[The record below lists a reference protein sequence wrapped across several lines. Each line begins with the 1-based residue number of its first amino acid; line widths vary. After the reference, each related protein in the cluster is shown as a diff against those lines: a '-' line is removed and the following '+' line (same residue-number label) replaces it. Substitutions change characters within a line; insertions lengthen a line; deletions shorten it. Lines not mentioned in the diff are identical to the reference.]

1 MTDVSKIDM
10 ERING
15 LLDKLIQIFILKLL
29 IIKFVDI
36 Y

>member
-1 MTDVSKIDM
+1 MCNICICCHNK
-10 ERING
+10 
-15 LLDKLIQIFILKLL
+15 LFLDKLIQIFILKLL